1 MRWLDDI
8 TNSMD
13 MSFSKLQEMVKDGE
27 AWRAAVHGLQ
37 RVGHNWVTE
46 QQQQLKWEFWS

>member
-13 MSFSKLQEMVKDGE
+13 MIFSKLQESVMD
-27 AWRAAVHGLQ
+27 RDAVHE
-37 RVGHNWVTE
+37 VTKS
-46 QQQQLKWEFWS
+46 QT